1 MNIKTHSLRSFRFM
15 NKFFLFS
22 FAIILFASSIIIS
35 GQTKPLPKV
44 VSAGVVNGKATTLVK
59 PEYPA
64 AAAAI
69 QAIGEVRVAVTIDE
83 QGNVI
88 SAEAISGH
96 TLLREAAE
104 KAALQ
109 SKFAPTTLSGQ
120 PVKVTGTIIY
130 KFVTPTKSYE
140 EKVIPMG
147 MGMGLYILRQ
157 SANDLKK
164 LNKIFETPD
173 FVKEVVMEMPEFSKE
188 TAPLNS
194 LNDKTVEKRR
204 EIIDGVIVSVRS
216 KLSVD
221 EVWQFD
227 VGKNLGELIS
237 QMIVAFDGENLDSA
251 KLNEADLRSNLIK
264 IDELM
269 LSAPKD
275 FPSDVLEKFKE
286 FSALKDRESL
296 TEPENL
302 QEVLDKTM
310 QIFETI
316 SPDITT

>member
-1 MNIKTHSLRSFRFM
+1 M
-15 NKFFLFS
+15 NKYFLFS
-22 FAIILFASSIIIS
+22 FTIILFASSLIIS

-44 VSAGVVNGKATTLVK
+44 VSAGVVNGKATNLVK

-83 QGNVI
+83 QGNII
-88 SAEAISGH
+88 SAEAVSGH
-96 TLLREAAE
+96 TLLREAAVN
-104 KAALQ
+104 AALK

-120 PVKVTGTIIY
+120 PVKVTGTIVY

-147 MGMGLYILRQ
+147 MGMGLYVLRQ

-164 LNKIFETPD
+164 LNEMFETPD
-173 FVKEVVMEMPEFSKE
+173 FVKELVMEMPEFSKE

-216 KLSVD
+216 KLSAD

-227 VGKNLGELIS
+227 VGKNLGEFIS
-237 QMIVAFDGENLDSA
+237 QMLVAFDGENFDSA
-251 KLNEADLRSNLIK
+251 KFNEADLRSNLIK

-269 LSAPKD
+269 FSAPKG
-275 FPSDVLEKFKE
+275 FPSNIVEKFKE

-296 TEPENL
+296 TEPETL
-302 QEVLDKTM
+302 QEVLDKAM

-316 SPDITT
+316 SPDIAT